1 MIERRKIIEHA
12 WSALFLLGSFMLINK
27 DVRSQEKPQRVII
40 LMIDGFGEEYYRNSQ
55 MPTLNAME
63 KTGIYKVVPSL
74 MPSVTNLNNASIIT
88 GELPEKNGITG
99 NSYVDPKTGMEEF
112 MEEDRLLL
120 SPTLFERAVK
130 KGVRSILFAS
140 KKKTIGLLH
149 KGTVD
154 SISPETASP
163 LWIQRIGTPP
173 TIYSREVNYWL
184 MEAALYSIQHDPTL
198 GIIYIHPTDY
208 PMHTWAPEAKESKEY
223 LNKLDGYIAKLRNAA
238 PDAAILITADHTV
251 THKSFCWDLNKALVN
266 RNAAVKIAISPE
278 RDKYFK
284 HHRGFGGTAYVYLK
298 DQKDLDKVR
307 KTIQGLKGIDE
318 VLTREVAAK
327 RFHLMP
333 ERIGDLIVLGNAETV
348 FGDLDTE
355 SETLPDTYRS
365 HGSLYDAH
373 VPLFVFNAKNAP
385 GINFFKYNY
394 QLASW
399 LYR

>member
-1 MIERRKIIEHA
+1 MIERRKIKVHA

-99 NSYVDPKTGMEEF
+99 NSYVDPKTGLEEF

-120 SPTLFERAVK
+120 SPTLFERAAK

-163 LWIQRIGTPP
+163 IWIQRMGTPP

-208 PMHTWAPEAKESKEY
+208 PMHTWAPESAESKEY

-251 THKSFCWDLNKALVN
+251 THKSFCWDLNKALEN
-266 RNAAVKIAISPE
+266 RNTLVKIAISPE

-298 DQKDLDKVR
+298 DQKDLDQVR
-307 KTIQGLKGIDE
+307 KTIKGLKGIDE
-318 VLTREVAAK
+318 VLTREEAAK
-327 RFHLMP
+327 RFHLMA
-333 ERIGDLIVLGNAETV
+333 ERIGDLVVLGNAATV

-355 SETLPDTYRS
+355 SEILPDTYRS